1 MTELDQAL
9 QRAEADFPNALDRLL
24 ALLRIPS
31 ISSTEQGKAGIHA
44 CARWLADALT
54 DLGFSVEIVP
64 TNWHPI
70 VLATRAGTGPKTV
83 LFYGHYD
90 VQPAEPLDAWTSP
103 PFEPTLRN
111 EDGLTRIYARGA
123 SDSKGQL
130 WSGIEA
136 IRALLADGGE
146 LPATIT
152 LLLEGEE
159 EAGSPSLAKFL
170 DDYRARVGCD
180 VALVSD
186 SSMWSPT
193 RPAIT
198 SRLKGLLHEKIS
210 ITAPNGELHS
220 GHFGNVAANPVRLL
234 AKILSEVHDDA
245 GRVRIP
251 GFYDGVSDISDALR
265 RQWNDLNLDEALA
278 GVSVAGGPD
287 EGGLGAV
294 ELMWSRPGIDFN
306 GISGGNTGPVER
318 SVLPASAFAR
328 ITARLVDLQ
337 EPEDIRQKLR
347 DFVRA
352 RVPEGCTVSFEG
364 EGGSTAVTVNSE
376 SDYVAAAARAL
387 DAEWPEKTLIMGTGG
402 AVPLVGLLKEKLG
415 VDCIVTGFILNDDA
429 IHAPNERFDTERFR
443 KAIRS
448 WIRVIAEVS
457 EVRPKS

>member
-1 MTELDQAL
+1 MTELERAL
-9 QRAEADFPNALDRLL
+9 RRAEDDFPNALDRLM

-31 ISSTEQGKAGIHA
+31 VSSTEEGRDGIHA
-44 CARWLADALT
+44 CARWLAEALG
-54 DLGFSVEIVP
+54 DLGFAVEVVP
-64 TNWHPI
+64 TDWHPI
-70 VLATRAGTGPKTV
+70 VLATRVGTGPGTV

-90 VQPAEPLDAWTSP
+90 VQPAEPLEAWNSP
-103 PFEPTLRN
+103 PFEPTLKQ
-111 EDGLTRIYARGA
+111 EDGLNRIYARGA

-136 IRALLADGGE
+136 IRALLAEGGE
-146 LPATIT
+146 LPCTMT

-159 EAGSPSLAKFL
+159 EAGSPSLGKFL
-170 DDYRARVGCD
+170 DEHRERVACD

-186 SSMWSPT
+186 SAMWSPT

-198 SRLKGLLHEKIS
+198 SRLKGLIHEKIT

-234 AKILSEVHDDA
+234 AKVLAEIHDEH

-251 GFYDGVSDISDALR
+251 GFYEGVSEISDALR
-265 RQWNDLNLDEALA
+265 QQWSSLNLDEALA

-287 EGGLGAV
+287 EGGLGPV
-294 ELMWSRPGIDFN
+294 ELMWARPGIDFN
-306 GISGGNTGPVER
+306 GISGGNTGPSER
-318 SVLPASAFAR
+318 SVLPTSAYAR
-328 ITARLVDLQ
+328 LTARLVDLQ
-337 EPEDIRQKLR
+337 EPEDIRHKLR
-347 DFVRA
+347 AFVRA
-352 RVPEGCTVSFEG
+352 RVPKGATVSFEG
-364 EGGSTAVTVNSE
+364 EGGSTAVTVSSE
-376 SDYVAAAARAL
+376 SEYVAAAARAL

-457 EVRPKS
+457 AVAKLS

>member
-1 MTELDQAL
+1 MTQLGQAL
-9 QRAEADFPNALDRLL
+9 RRAEDDFPGALDRLL
-24 ALLRIPS
+24 TLLRIPS
-31 ISSTEQGKAGIHA
+31 VSSTEVGKEGIWS
-44 CARWLADALT
+44 CARWLADALAE
-54 DLGFSVEIVP
+54 LGFAVEIV
-64 TNWHPI
+64 TTDWHPI
-70 VLATRAGTGPKTV
+70 VLATRAGTGPKKV

-90 VQPAEPLDAWTSP
+90 VQPAEPLEDWSSP
-103 PFEPTLRN
+103 PFEPALKD

-123 SDSKGQL
+123 SDSKGQF

-136 IRALLADGGE
+136 IRAFLAEGGE
-146 LPATIT
+146 LPCTVT

-170 DDYRARVGCD
+170 DDYREQVGCD

-198 SRLKGLLHEKIS
+198 SRLKGLIHEKIT

-234 AKILSEVHDDA
+234 AKVLSEIHDDA

-251 GFYDGVSDISDALR
+251 GFYDGVGNISDALR
-265 RQWNDLNLDEALA
+265 QQWNDLKLDEAIA
-278 GVSVAGGPD
+278 GVSLAGGPD
-287 EGGLGAV
+287 EGGLGPV
-294 ELMWSRPGIDFN
+294 ELMWGRPGIDFN
-306 GISGGNTGPVER
+306 GISGGNIGPSER
-318 SVLPASAFAR
+318 SVLPASAYAR
-328 ITARLVDLQ
+328 VTARLVDLQ
-337 EPEDIRQKLR
+337 QPEDVRRKLR
-347 DFVRA
+347 DFIVA

-376 SDYVAAAARAL
+376 SDYIAAAARAL
-387 DAEWPEKTLIMGTGG
+387 DAEWPEKTLVMGTGG
-402 AVPLVGLLKEKLG
+402 AVPLVGLLKDKLG

-429 IHAPNERFDTERFR
+429 IHAPNERFDTERYR

-457 EVRPKS
+457 EVKP

>member
-1 MTELDQAL
+1 VTQLDEAL
-9 QRAEADFPNALDRLL
+9 RGAEADFPNALNRLL
-24 ALLRIPS
+24 ALLRIS
-31 ISSTEQGKAGIHA
+31 SVSSTEFGRDGIHA
-44 CARWLADALT
+44 CARWLADALGE
-54 DLGFSVEIVP
+54 LGFAVEIVP
-64 TNWHPI
+64 TAWHPV
-70 VLATRAGTGPKTV
+70 VLATRRGTGPKTV

-90 VQPAEPLDAWTSP
+90 VQPAEPLEAWTSL
-103 PFEPTLRN
+103 PFEPALRE

-123 SDSKGQL
+123 SDSKGQF

-136 IRALLADGGE
+136 IRALLAVGE
-146 LPATIT
+146 DLPCTIT

-159 EAGSPSLAKFL
+159 EAGSPSLAAFL
-170 DDYRARVGCD
+170 DAYRERVACD

-198 SRLKGLLHEKIS
+198 SRLKGLIHEKIT

-234 AKILSEVHDDA
+234 AKVLSAIHDDA
-245 GRVRIP
+245 GRVLIP
-251 GFYDGVSDISDALR
+251 GFYDGVTDIPDALR
-265 RQWNDLNLDEALA
+265 QQWNDLNLKAALA

-287 EGGLGAV
+287 EGGFGPV
-294 ELMWSRPGIDFN
+294 ELMWGRPGVDFN
-306 GISGGNTGPVER
+306 GISGGNTGPSER
-318 SVLPASAFAR
+318 SVLPALAYAR

-337 EPEDIRQKLR
+337 EPEDIRRKLR

-352 RVPEGCTVSFEG
+352 RVPRGCTVSFDG
-364 EGGSTAVTVNSE
+364 EGGSTAVTINSE

-429 IHAPNERFDTERFR
+429 IHAPNERFDTERYR

-448 WIRVIAEVS
+448 WIRVITKVS
-457 EVRPKS
+457 EVAPRS